1 MAPKGGI
8 RQRLGGDAVGAS
20 EELAGDAAGSSDVP
34 RGGVRS
40 RLDRKRGRDE
50 EESSA
55 HLPMVVS
62 MKKDWG
68 KGKVTSAQVQEY
80 VWGAVAQGARG
91 MDKLAAA
98 GGSGKNPQ
106 NMQRALI
113 SAFGMPMG
121 APRFTWIE
129 IPTKA
134 GRVAHPFFVA
144 AFMVFCVVPPSTRA
158 LEAVCGRRRRS
169 GKGVLA
175 INERHSHRP

>member
-50 EESSA
+50 EEGSA

-91 MDKLAAA
+91 WTNSRLRE
-98 GGSGKNPQ
+98 GQ
-106 NMQRALI
+106 
-113 SAFGMPMG
+113 
-121 APRFTWIE
+121 
-129 IPTKA
+129 
-134 GRVAHPFFVA
+134 GRIRKTCIGP
-144 AFMVFCVVPPSTRA
+144 
-158 LEAVCGRRRRS
+158 
-169 GKGVLA
+169 
-175 INERHSHRP
+175 